1 VCHNVAL
8 PFYIKKGIFLRQK
21 KNYEKKLKYLF
32 HPAKIY
38 NLQKILL
45 KFFFKKKTKILQDI
59 ITNIKFQHEPKII
72 IFQKSSYFYF
82 YFFKKTYY
90 YYL

>member
-1 VCHNVAL
+1 VAL

-45 KFFFKKKTKILQDI
+45 KKFKKKKPKSFKIL
-59 ITNIKFQHEPKII
+59 
-72 IFQKSSYFYF
+72 
-82 YFFKKTYY
+82 
-90 YYL
+90 